1 MDLDIFLKELNTP
14 PKCRWNTSGTDSA
27 SAPHCAKSVSA
38 KSIAVHSSNEDGS
51 VRKYKRANIKRETQ
65 VNSPVS
71 LCR

>member
-14 PKCRWNTSGTDSA
+14 PKCRWNTSGKDSA
-27 SAPHCAKSVSA
+27 SVPHCEKSVSA
-38 KSIAVHSSNEDGS
+38 KTIAVSNEDGS